1 MPRSSTKEAGLEVVE
16 LPVVENKVNFE
27 DKYEDIK
34 RAAYEINEVIRIDP
48 PIHIEGDPALLI
60 KDFNESIRFVSKFD
74 KLSESTMDTIELF
87 RKHSKNVEYYT
98 KIVNKKYNY
107 IKKNFTKGEVKRLV
121 DLINQFYTPPTP
133 IDFRESLPV
142 EYTLNELMINLKF
155 VTKYIKFDKR
165 SLSLL
170 KALGKTF
177 SKKERA
183 YYKKEIKTAFVLGLL
198 YILRPVQEKSNF
210 VFKLILQQ
218 AENDDFFLSK
228 VHMMENV
235 LFYVDTMKGVQG
247 PFYTNHFTPE
257 RINQGLQQGNLY
269 IPCNHQTFELL
280 ENKKTA

>member
-1 MPRSSTKEAGLEVVE
+1 MKKIMIRAALEQASFE
-16 LPVVENKVNFE
+16 DCIRKNGDCVENKIMFV
-27 DKYEDIK
+27 KH
-34 RAAYEINEVIRIDP
+34 P
-48 PIHIEGDPALLI
+48 
-60 KDFNESIRFVSKFD
+60 VSK
-74 KLSESTMDTIELF
+74 EM
-87 RKHSKNVEYYT
+87 YGYT
-98 KIVNKKYNY
+98 KIYEGHGN
-107 IKKNFTKGEVKRLV
+107 
-121 DLINQFYTPPTP
+121 DP
-133 IDFRESLPV
+133 
-142 EYTLNELMINLKF
+142 
-155 VTKYIKFDKR
+155 
-165 SLSLL
+165 
-170 KALGKTF
+170 
-177 SKKERA
+177 
-183 YYKKEIKTAFVLGLL
+183 YYKKEIKTAFVLGIL